1 MEQYSEVHSIRL
13 AVWDTSSLTSHIC
26 HPLGRRQVRHLRYRW
41 EVCEKVTLSQ
51 TTNLAASH
59 TRPFVA
65 GPHTS
70 VFAPSLMQSGHTLQ
84 SSNTPSH
91 KAHTNPHKGCI
102 THSSTVG
109 HIPPLCA
116 ILGRD
121 LIIGKCLSKMNSL
134 ADTEVCVC
142 ACIGPVING
151 EGCPRV
157 WDQEK

>member
-91 KAHTNPHKGCI
+91 KAHTNPHKG
-102 THSSTVG
+102 SSVLHTVVQSDTSLRCVPYWAEIWSLVNVCRRW
-109 HIPPLCA
+109 IPLL
-116 ILGRD
+116 IL
-121 LIIGKCLSKMNSL
+121 KC
-134 ADTEVCVC
+134 VCVC
-142 ACIGPVING
+142 VYRSSDKWR
-151 EGCPRV
+151 RV
-157 WDQEK
+157 P